1 MHKRL
6 IVHRDL
12 KPDNILIDEDFNLKL
27 TDFGDS
33 KKITFQDAYGEPTPE
48 EAVEIL
54 DDRNTL
60 FDDLDNQRGGP
71 RKSFVGTALYISP
84 EMLTDNLSSP
94 AMDMWALGCMI
105 YQMRVGLTP
114 FHGQFE
120 HEVFQKIT
128 EGKPNFPFGM
138 EQDT

>member
-1 MHKRL
+1 
-6 IVHRDL
+6 
-12 KPDNILIDEDFNLKL
+12 
-27 TDFGDS
+27 
-33 KKITFQDAYGEPTPE
+33 
-48 EAVEIL
+48 
-54 DDRNTL
+54 
-60 FDDLDNQRGGP
+60 
-71 RKSFVGTALYISP
+71 
-84 EMLTDNLSSP
+84 
-94 AMDMWALGCMI
+94 MDMWALGCMI